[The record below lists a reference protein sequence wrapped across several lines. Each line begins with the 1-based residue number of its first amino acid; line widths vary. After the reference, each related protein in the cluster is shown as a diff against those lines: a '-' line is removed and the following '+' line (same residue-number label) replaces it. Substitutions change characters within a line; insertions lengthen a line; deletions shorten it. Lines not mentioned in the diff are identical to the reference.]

1 LETKV
6 FIDNRLL
13 FLLNDKEKIII
24 MPYNIAF
31 DTSHKPRGRINE
43 NLTELRDF
51 LNDNDFIC
59 YNFLETPITLAS
71 LKPFDILVFVCPDFA
86 KISSMEMLEIS
97 NWVRNEGGGLLMLS
111 HAGGD
116 RGRNSNLSELSQ
128 AFGITFENDQ
138 VLDNTYNLGL
148 ENMPIVTAFIPP
160 HPITNSISSL
170 CFRSGCSLSLLGNS
184 FSIVSSNETS
194 EPFSTPLIC
203 VAEPDK
209 GRVCAIGSYE
219 LFRDR
224 VGGGFGNDEHPNLAF
239 NIFSW
244 LVSDYRMELHS
255 NGAIPEIVTQE
266 ETSTTQTMD
275 YQAPPISSE
284 ITESNN
290 VDINFAMKISKNSE
304 LIDLLKIFQNQIDI
318 MKTTIDKLIRTATS
332 SEISIT
338 ELTEPPSNKIENTT
352 NDGLSELLPSNEPLT
367 DLPKRPESLD
377 QNDDEYF
384 IGLPRLDVSDK
395 LKPAPKTPVKKKVK
409 KKNLL
414 AEKKGLESKLNSV
427 RNLLDFVEKKYKNE
441 QMDKKSYEK
450 RANQLQNDLK
460 ATKNKIEEIDK
471 QL

>member
-1 LETKV
+1 
-6 FIDNRLL
+6 
-13 FLLNDKEKIII
+13 

-31 DTSHKPRGRINE
+31 DTAHKPRGKLDE

-51 LNDNDFIC
+51 LNANDYVC
-59 YNFLETPITLAS
+59 YNFLEAPITRSS
-71 LKPFDILVFVCPDFA
+71 LKSFDILVFVCPDFA
-86 KISSMEMLEIS
+86 KISSMEITEINS
-97 NWVRNEGGGLLMLS
+97 WVREDGGGLLMLS

-128 AFGITFENDQ
+128 TYGIAFENDQ
-138 VLDNTYNLGL
+138 VLDKTYNLGL

-170 CFRSGCSLSLLGNS
+170 CFRSGCSLSLVGS
-184 FSIVSSNETS
+184 SISIVSSNETS

-203 VAEPDK
+203 VAEPDE

-255 NGAIPEIVTQE
+255 SGAIPEIAPQE
-266 ETSTTQTMD
+266 VPSTTKTMD
-275 YQAPPISSE
+275 YQSSPISSAT
-284 ITESNN
+284 TERKN
-290 VDINFAMKISKNSE
+290 VDINFSMKISNKSE
-304 LIDLLKIFQNQIDI
+304 LFDLLKIFQNQIDT
-318 MKTTIDKLIRTATS
+318 MKTTIDKLIRTVAS
-332 SEISIT
+332 SETSLT
-338 ELTEPPSNKIENTT
+338 ELNGPPPNKQQNYSQKTT
-352 NDGLSELLPSNEPLT
+352 SDGLDELIASNEPLT

-377 QNDDEYF
+377 GKEDEYF
-384 IGLPRLDVSDK
+384 IGLPSIDISDN
-395 LKPAPKTPVKKKVK
+395 LKPSPKPQTKKKVK
-409 KKNLL
+409 KKDLL

-427 RNLLDFVEKKYKNE
+427 RNLLDFVEKKYKDG

-450 RANQLQNDLK
+450 RAGQLENDLK
-460 ATKNKIEEIDK
+460 VTKNKIKEIDK
-471 QL
+471 RL

>member
-1 LETKV
+1 
-6 FIDNRLL
+6 
-13 FLLNDKEKIII
+13 

-31 DTSHKPRGRINE
+31 DVAHKPRGKLDE

-51 LNDNDFIC
+51 LNANDYTC
-59 YNFLETPITLAS
+59 YNFLEAPITRNS
-71 LKPFDILVFVCPDFA
+71 LRSFDILVFVCPDFA
-86 KISSMEMLEIS
+86 KISSMEITEINS
-97 NWVRNEGGGLLMLS
+97 WVREDGGGLLLLS

-128 AFGITFENDQ
+128 SFGITFENDQ
-138 VLDNTYNLGL
+138 VLDKTYNLGL

-184 FSIVSSNETS
+184 ISIVSSNETS

-255 NGAIPEIVTQE
+255 SGAIPEITPQE
-266 ETSTTQTMD
+266 VLSTTQTMD
-275 YQAPPISSE
+275 YHAPPISSA
-284 ITESNN
+284 ITESKN
-290 VDINFAMKISKNSE
+290 VDINFSMKISKKSE
-304 LIDLLKIFQNQIDI
+304 LFDLLKIFQNQIDT
-318 MKTTIDKLIRTATS
+318 MKTTIDKLIRTAS
-332 SEISIT
+332 SSGTSIT
-338 ELTEPPSNKIENTT
+338 ELNEPPSYQIEKTI
-352 NDGLSELLPSNEPLT
+352 NDGFDELLASNEPLT
-367 DLPKRPESLD
+367 DLPQRPESLD
-377 QNDDEYF
+377 QKEDEYF

-395 LKPAPKTPVKKKVK
+395 LKPAPKPHTKKKVK
-409 KKNLL
+409 KKDLL

-427 RNLLDFVEKKYKNE
+427 RNLLDFVEKKYKAG
-441 QMDKKSYEK
+441 QMDKKSYQK
-450 RANQLQNDLK
+450 RAGQLKNDLK

>member
-1 LETKV
+1 
-6 FIDNRLL
+6 
-13 FLLNDKEKIII
+13 
-24 MPYNIAF
+24 MW
-31 DTSHKPRGRINE
+31 H
-43 NLTELRDF
+43 
-51 LNDNDFIC
+51 
-59 YNFLETPITLAS
+59 NFLEAPITRNS
-71 LKPFDILVFVCPDFA
+71 LKSFDILVFVCPDFA
-86 KISSMEMLEIS
+86 KISSMEITEINS
-97 NWVRNEGGGLLMLS
+97 WVREDGGGLLMLS

-128 AFGITFENDQ
+128 SFGITFENDQ
-138 VLDNTYNLGL
+138 VLDRTYNLGL

-184 FSIVSSNETS
+184 ISIVSSNETS

-255 NGAIPEIVTQE
+255 SGAIPEIASQE

-275 YQAPPISSE
+275 YQVPPISSE
-284 ITESNN
+284 ITERN
-290 VDINFAMKISKNSE
+290 INFSIKISKKSE
-304 LIDLLKIFQNQIDI
+304 LIDLLKIFQNQIDT
-318 MKTTIDKLIRTATS
+318 MKTTIAKLIRTVAS
-332 SEISIT
+332 SETSIT
-338 ELTEPPSNKIENTT
+338 ELNGPPLISQQNYPQNPPSYQIEKTT
-352 NDGLSELLPSNEPLT
+352 SDGLDELITSNEPLT
-367 DLPKRPESLD
+367 DLPKRPESLN
-377 QNDDEYF
+377 QKEDEYF

-395 LKPAPKTPVKKKVK
+395 LKSAPKPHSKKKVK
-409 KKNLL
+409 KKDLL

-427 RNLLDFVEKKYKNE
+427 RNLLDFVEKKYKAE

-450 RANQLQNDLK
+450 RASQLKNDLK
-460 ATKNKIEEIDK
+460 ATKDKIEEIEK
-471 QL
+471 KL

>member
-1 LETKV
+1 
-6 FIDNRLL
+6 
-13 FLLNDKEKIII
+13 

-31 DTSHKPRGRINE
+31 DIAHKPRGKLDE

-51 LNDNDFIC
+51 LNANDYVC
-59 YNFLETPITLAS
+59 YNFLEAPITRNS
-71 LKPFDILVFVCPDFA
+71 LRSFDILVFVCPDFA
-86 KISSMEMLEIS
+86 KISSMEITEINS
-97 NWVRNEGGGLLMLS
+97 WVREDGGGLLLLS

-128 AFGITFENDQ
+128 TFGIAFENDQ

-170 CFRSGCSLSLLGNS
+170 CFRSGCSLSLVGS
-184 FSIVSSNETS
+184 SISIVSSNETS

-209 GRVCAIGSYE
+209 GRICAIGSYE

-255 NGAIPEIVTQE
+255 SGAIPEIAPLEVP
-266 ETSTTQTMD
+266 STTQTMD
-275 YQAPPISSE
+275 YQAPPISSAL
-284 ITESNN
+284 TEMKN
-290 VDINFAMKISKNSE
+290 VDINFSMKISKKSE
-304 LIDLLKIFQNQIDI
+304 LIDLLKIFQNQIDT
-318 MKTTIDKLIRTATS
+318 MKTTIDKLIRTVAS
-332 SEISIT
+332 SETSIT
-338 ELTEPPSNKIENTT
+338 ELNEPPSYQIEKTVS
-352 NDGLSELLPSNEPLT
+352 DGFDELLAPNEPLT
-367 DLPKRPESLD
+367 DLPQRPESLD
-377 QNDDEYF
+377 QKEDEYF

-395 LKPAPKTPVKKKVK
+395 LKPAPKPHTKKKVK
-409 KKNLL
+409 KKDLL

-427 RNLLDFVEKKYKNE
+427 RNLLDFVEKKYKAG
-441 QMDKKSYEK
+441 QMDKKSYQK
-450 RANQLQNDLK
+450 RAGQLKNDLK